1 MEKIPTKLK
10 RIIDKAGEIDEQ
22 IKELERQKKALV
34 EKLNEYEGY
43 LEGKEYSV
51 DISDYK
57 RDVIIAE
64 KVRALLTAKQYK
76 SVTKSI
82 SVTKYSFRPLENE
95 DE

>member
-1 MEKIPTKLK
+1 MEKIPTKIK
-10 RIIDKAGEIDEQ
+10 RIVDQAGELDEQ

-34 EKLNEYEGY
+34 EKLSDYEGY
-43 LEGKEYSV
+43 LEGKAYSV
-51 DISDYK
+51 EISDYK
-57 RDVIIAE
+57 RDVIVAE

-82 SVTKYSFRPLENE
+82 PVTKYSFRPLEKE